1 MRRCNTGGELIR
13 RGRSFLCYG
22 VSTSTL
28 SQSTTTTCQW
38 KTNHNSYNSNVN
50 RSFSWEGH
58 GTDLLSDSLA
68 HNAGVP
74 KIVLRAHGFSGFD
87 VVNLVKNM
95 DPSDQ
100 ELQKSGGVIHMA
112 GSILVFPE
120 ACFLW
125 NVRNVD
131 ELSVA
136 SLAPVQLYR
145 PKLEYLF
152 LGSVEPITP
161 SRMQQLRQE
170 LAVVDSDNGLVI
182 ESMDL
187 VRDRHGK
194 VSQTLCFFY

>member
-1 MRRCNTGGELIR
+1 
-13 RGRSFLCYG
+13 
-22 VSTSTL
+22 
-28 SQSTTTTCQW
+28 
-38 KTNHNSYNSNVN
+38 
-50 RSFSWEGH
+50 
-58 GTDLLSDSLA
+58 LA

-74 KIVLRAHGFSGFD
+74 KIILQAHGLSGFD

-100 ELQKSGGVIHMA
+100 QLQKSGGIVHMG

-125 NVRNVD
+125 NVRSVED
-131 ELSVA
+131 LSLA

-152 LGSVEPITP
+152 LGSDQPITP
-161 SRMQQLRQE
+161 TQMQQLRQE
-170 LAVVDSDNGLVI
+170 LAVEDSDSGLVM

-187 VRDRHGK
+187 VRDNVIAMK
-194 VSQTLCFFY
+194 K